1 MTSPVSA
8 RVRWTAAA
16 LVVAGIGHGAAAF
29 LHRQSGAAA
38 ASFVVAAVV
47 QLALAV
53 AAVRWPG
60 SKRLR
65 SAVVAVTVV
74 LIGAWVSSR
83 TVGVAI
89 GHSHGPEAVGILDAG
104 TVAAELV
111 ALLAVVVGVPRRW
124 VGWPRL
130 SLALTTSAVVVTTA
144 AFAAGRPAQ
153 GDHHHAEPTPAAAHT
168 PAAGHAGDLAVVP
181 VVPVAVSAPSEVCHD
196 PGCAPHV
203 HP

>member
-1 MTSPVSA
+1 MTPQGSP

-16 LVVAGIGHGAAAF
+16 LVVAGIGHAVAAF

-83 TVGVAI
+83 TVGIAI
-89 GHSHGPEAVGILDAG
+89 GHSHGPEAVGLLDAG

-111 ALLAVVVGVPRRW
+111 ALFAVVGAPRRW
-124 VGWPRL
+124 AGWPRL
-130 SLALTTSAVVVTTA
+130 SLALTASAVVVATA

-181 VVPVAVSAPSEVCHD
+181 VVPVAVSAPPEVCHD